1 MNEVELLFTDILNC
15 DRLSLY
21 LNRDFKLDKDKTHL
35 LSDALR
41 RRITGE
47 PIEYILGKTEFMGLS
62 FKVTPDV
69 FIPRPE
75 TEILVETATELAS
88 GIRVKAS
95 GINILELGTG
105 SGCIAVSLAKSLPGI
120 KITATDISKE
130 ALEVAKENAV
140 LNKVSGRINF
150 INSDLYTQSACFCGT
165 SRCGNTQYD
174 MIVSN
179 PPYIATR
186 EIDNLQPEV
195 RYEPRSG
202 LDGGEDGL
210 DFYRHIIAL
219 APDFLKEGGFLIM
232 EMGFDQKGAVEDI
245 LQEQKEL
252 QLTKVI
258 KDYSGIDRVIVCK
271 KNTNPKHQT
280 TNKCQIPITE

>member
-1 MNEVELLFTDILNC
+1 MNEAELLFTDILNC

-21 LNRDFKLDKDKTHL
+21 LNRDLKLGKDKTRL
-35 LSDALR
+35 ISSALKR
-41 RRITGE
+41 RFSSE
-47 PIEYILGKTEFMGLS
+47 PIQYILSKAEFMGLS

-75 TEILVETATELAS
+75 TEILVETVTELAS

-105 SGCIAVSLAKSLPGI
+105 SGCIAVSLAKYLPDV
-120 KITATDISKE
+120 KITATDISQE
-130 ALEVAKENAV
+130 ALEVAKDNAL
-140 LNKVSGRINF
+140 LNKVSERINF
-150 INSDLYTQSACFCGT
+150 INSDLYTQCVCSCGT

-179 PPYIATR
+179 PPYIATG

-195 RYEPRSG
+195 RYEPRSA

-210 DFYRHIIAL
+210 DFYRRIIAL
-219 APDFLKEGGFLIM
+219 APDFLKQDGFLIM
-232 EMGFDQKGAVEDI
+232 EMGFNQKRDVEGIFKNSGGFQI
-245 LQEQKEL
+245 L
-252 QLTKVI
+252 KVI
-258 KDYSGIDRVIVCK
+258 KDYNNINRVIVGAK
-271 KNTNPKHQT
+271 KFKDYG
-280 TNKCQIPITE
+280 KIID